1 MDILI
6 ELGKLLVALLV
17 LGLSTERGIELLK
30 VFWNM
35 VTAKWEWLS
44 LRNRLTFIFAAVV
57 AFFVVHFFG
66 VDITQYISVLDG
78 FDPELLKLVNALL
91 LMLASNLAHE
101 KLKAASLPA

>member
-44 LRNRLTFIFAAVV
+44 LRNRLMFIFAAAV

>member
-35 VTAKWEWLS
+35 ATAKWEWLS
-44 LRNRLTFIFAAVV
+44 LRNRLTCIFAAAV